1 MTYCITL
8 RITAPSKDHLLSA
21 IASEILT
28 ETFLNAASGEHDS
41 DEMLH
46 PEGNILFENMDFVFE
61 DLAELDASIPF
72 NEEGKIQSAGLNIF
86 AYLRQIHDI
95 SIRSQHLRSKELEK

>member
-1 MTYCITL
+1 MVYCINL

-21 IASEILT
+21 IAGEILT

-41 DEMLH
+41 DELLH

-61 DLAELDASIPF
+61 DLAELDATIPF

-95 SIRSQHLRSKELEK
+95 SVASQQLRTEKNE